1 MLRNLHTPTRAPFL
15 SPYCPALSKRI
26 PFTVYRCFG
35 RKHEMRPG
43 KGKARTDLALLG
55 LVAACAYLLAF
66 LTEAGEWFE
75 RWVGRHEAW
84 ELDEILILLALL
96 SVAVAAFAWRRWKE
110 ADSEIARREKL
121 QEELEHRATHDALTD
136 LPNRALLMDRLEHA
150 VERAVRERVL
160 IAVLF
165 VDLDDFKDVNDAF
178 GHGGGDELLAQA
190 AGRLK
195 RCVRTADTVS
205 RIGGDEFV
213 VVLEGVEGSEQVVEV
228 AERIMETL
236 SAPFALRRGEA
247 SVRASIGV
255 AVLDGNA
262 EREAEELVRE
272 ADQAMYQAKGE
283 GGARYEF
290 YDGR

>member
-1 MLRNLHTPTRAPFL
+1 LPLFIKVRGWLILRT
-15 SPYCPALSKRI
+15 SPKA
-26 PFTVYRCFG
+26 
-35 RKHEMRPG
+35 RKHEIRSA
-43 KGKARTDLALLG
+43 KRKTRTDLVLLG
-55 LVAACAYLLAF
+55 LFAVCAYVFVF
-66 LTEAGEWFE
+66 LTDAYEWVD
-75 RWVGRHEAW
+75 RWAVRLEKWQA
-84 ELDEILILLALL
+84 DEILMLLALL
-96 SVAVAAFAWRRWKE
+96 SVAVAIFAWRRWKE
-110 ADSEIARREKL
+110 AKTEIVQR
-121 QEELEHRATHDALTD
+121 EELQDLQNKLEHQATHDSLTN

-150 VERAVRERVL
+150 IERRIRGRGM

-165 VDLDDFKDVNDAF
+165 IDLDGFKHVNDAF
-178 GHGGGDELLAQA
+178 GHGGGDGLLAQA

-213 VVLEGVEGSEQVVEV
+213 VVLEGIEEDAEQVVEV
-228 AERIMETL
+228 ADRIMESL
-236 SAPFALRRGEA
+236 GAPFALGRVEA

-262 EREAEELVRE
+262 ECEAEELVRE
-272 ADQAMYQAKGE
+272 ADHAMYRAKGE

>member
-1 MLRNLHTPTRAPFL
+1 MLA
-15 SPYCPALSKRI
+15 SVVALI
-26 PFTVYRCFG
+26 PFPGALFA
-35 RKHEMRPG
+35 RKHEIRSA
-43 KGKARTDLALLG
+43 KRKTRTDLLLLG
-55 LVAACAYLLAF
+55 LFAVCAYAF
-66 LTEAGEWFE
+66 VFLYDAYEWFD
-75 RWVGRHEAW
+75 RWAVRHEKWQA
-84 ELDEILILLALL
+84 DEIMILLALL
-96 SVAVAAFAWRRWKE
+96 SAAVAIFAWRRWKE
-110 ADSEIARREKL
+110 ANIEIVRREEL
-121 QEELEHRATHDALTD
+121 QELQKELEHQATHDALTD
-136 LPNRALLMDRLEHA
+136 LPNRALLMDRLEHTI
-150 VERAVRERVL
+150 ERRIRGRGM

-165 VDLDDFKDVNDAF
+165 IDFDGFKDVNDAF

-195 RCVRTADTVS
+195 GCVRTADTVS

-213 VVLEGVEGSEQVVEV
+213 VVLEGIEEDADEQVGEV
-228 AERIMETL
+228 ADRIMESL

-272 ADQAMYQAKGE
+272 ADQAMYRAKGE

-290 YDGR
+290 YDSR

>member
-1 MLRNLHTPTRAPFL
+1 MKSA
-15 SPYCPALSKRI
+15 KRK
-26 PFTVYRCFG
+26 T
-35 RKHEMRPG
+35 
-43 KGKARTDLALLG
+43 RTDLLLLG
-55 LVAACAYLLAF
+55 LFAVCAYAF
-66 LTEAGEWFE
+66 VFLSDAYEWFD
-75 RWVGRHEAW
+75 RWAVRHEKWQA
-84 ELDEILILLALL
+84 DEIMILLALL
-96 SVAVAAFAWRRWKE
+96 SAAVAIFAWRRWKE
-110 ADSEIARREKL
+110 ANIEIVRREEL
-121 QEELEHRATHDALTD
+121 QELQKELEHQATHDALTD
-136 LPNRALLMDRLEHA
+136 LPNRVLLMDRLEHTI
-150 VERAVRERVL
+150 ERRIRGRVK

-165 VDLDDFKDVNDAF
+165 IDLDGFKDVNDAF

-213 VVLEGVEGSEQVVEV
+213 VVLEGIDKADEQVGEV
-228 AERIMETL
+228 ADRIMESL
-236 SAPFALRRGEA
+236 SAPFALGRGEA

-272 ADQAMYQAKGE
+272 ADQAMYRAKGE

-290 YDGR
+290 YDSR

>member
-1 MLRNLHTPTRAPFL
+1 MLASVVAP
-15 SPYCPALSKRI
+15 I
-26 PFTVYRCFG
+26 PFPGALCA
-35 RKHEMRPG
+35 RKHEIRSA
-43 KGKARTDLALLG
+43 KRKTRADLVLLG
-55 LVAACAYLLAF
+55 LFAVCAYAF
-66 LTEAGEWFE
+66 VVLFDAYEWFD
-75 RWVGRHEAW
+75 RWAVRHEKW
-84 ELDEILILLALL
+84 QVDEILILLALM
-96 SVAVAAFAWRRWKE
+96 SAAVAIFAWRRWKE
-110 ADSEIARREKL
+110 ANTEIVRREEL
-121 QEELEHRATHDALTD
+121 QELQKELEHQATHDALTD
-136 LPNRALLMDRLEHA
+136 LPNRALLMDRLEHTI
-150 VERAVRERVL
+150 ERRIRGRVM

-165 VDLDDFKDVNDAF
+165 IDLDGFKDVNDAF